1 MIILLTIRQLIE
13 KVPIMRGSRGRVVI
27 QVFLDSYSKIHI
39 VAPPPTPSP
48 KKLSLGPCSL
58 GKKFWISAYHYTIT
72 IVIWTEHLS
81 LLFHNHN
88 KGDILKIN
96 RYFRFLTLVLSK
108 LKAASFFYRIPF
120 VQDKSLLSAIFCRN
134 STEKK
139 ILKCVHI
146 KTFKKL
152 SLIKFQNNDRCI
164 YISWLLLLMLF
175 LL

>member
-88 KGDILKIN
+88 TDDILKNQLFPQSI
-96 RYFRFLTLVLSK
+96 FPISHLS
-108 LKAASFFYRIPF
+108 SFEIESSILLLFYRIPF
-120 VQDKSLLSAIFCRN
+120 VQDTSLLSAIFCQN
-134 STEKK
+134 STEKYPK
-139 ILKCVHI
+139 MWTH
-146 KTFKKL
+146 
-152 SLIKFQNNDRCI
+152 
-164 YISWLLLLMLF
+164 
-175 LL
+175 